1 MKSVEFAL
9 ILAIVAVSASWLH
22 RPAAIQDATARTGRA
37 PATSVGGCTGLPY
50 SAKQTETRIKARA
63 DGTTTEQKQVK
74 LIWRDAEDRTRTEA
88 VGKAHSGGEYHFITV
103 DDPVARAHWTWSANP
118 SAKKVVN
125 VRPFTDKE
133 EAAPCWVPASQQES
147 VKHFPGSASTVEKL
161 PPTTINGVP
170 VLGDRI
176 TRVFSSG
183 GDGNKHEFTQ
193 MTEFWISPDL
203 GVLVRH
209 VLDDPR
215 MGGKIITELS
225 DVQRATSDPSLF
237 KVPKGYDLRTVPPPA
252 PIDEIMNG
260 IKPAIPVA
268 IFQIEAAVWSQA
280 FRPRCIRTG
289 RQFG

>member
-1 MKSVEFAL
+1 VNSVGFAL
-9 ILAIVAVSASWLH
+9 ILAIVAVGASGLG
-22 RPAAIQDATARTGRA
+22 RPVAVQDVAARAA
-37 PATSVGGCTGLPY
+37 PAPVDAVGGCTGLPY

-63 DGTTTEQKQVK
+63 DGTTTEQKQVQ
-74 LIWRDAEDRTRTEA
+74 LIWRDAEDRTRTEL
-88 VGKAHSGGEYHFITV
+88 VGETASGGEYHFITV

-133 EAAPCWVPASQQES
+133 GPATCWPPASQQEG
-147 VKHFPGSASTVEKL
+147 VKHFPGSGTTVEKL

-183 GDGNKHEFTQ
+183 ADGNKHEFTS
-193 MTEFWISPDL
+193 TDEFWISPDL

-209 VLDDPR
+209 VLDNPR

-225 DVQRATSDPSLF
+225 DVQRATPDPALF
-237 KVPKGYDLRTVPPPA
+237 KAPKGYDMLTVPPPVPT
-252 PIDEIMNG
+252 PIDEVMKS
-260 IKPAIPVA
+260 IKPVLP
-268 IFQIEAAVWSQA
+268 QPLSK
-280 FRPRCIRTG
+280 
-289 RQFG
+289 